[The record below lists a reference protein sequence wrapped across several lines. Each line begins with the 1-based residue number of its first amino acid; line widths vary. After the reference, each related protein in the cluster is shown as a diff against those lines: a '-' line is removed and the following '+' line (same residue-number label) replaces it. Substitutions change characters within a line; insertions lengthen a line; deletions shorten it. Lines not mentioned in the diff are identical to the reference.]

1 MMRRWH
7 RWLSLLF
14 GVFMLWIAATG
25 VLSQIGSLVN
35 KGGFE
40 REGPRLPPVI
50 PPAQAHEH
58 PDEAQP
64 PASGA
69 TPAATPAA
77 AFKCPE
83 TMTCRPRPAPAAWNV
98 GLLHHLHSGEQFG
111 PVGVI
116 VSILSGCALLFFA
129 ISGLV
134 MYVNMFSAR
143 SRRARQTGG
152 KWFWR

>member
-25 VLSQIGSLVN
+25 LLSQIGSLVN

-40 REGPRLPPVI
+40 RSESAASA
-50 PPAQAHEH
+50 PAVPAGFTC
-58 PDEAQP
+58 PD
-64 PASGA
+64 
-69 TPAATPAA
+69 
-77 AFKCPE
+77 
-83 TMTCRPRPAPAAWNV
+83 TMTCRLKAPPAAWNV

-116 VSILSGCALLFFA
+116 LSILSGCALLFFA
-129 ISGLV
+129 VSGMV

-143 SRRARQTGG
+143 TRRARQTGG